1 MFYPDYIDFTEEE
14 LEFFTQQQAEIDNK
28 RKSGDNAGLRSTS
41 QPPSAVKADRPAL
54 KSLPGSSSGV
64 GSAGAD
70 SRVWT
75 PEEDKLLVELVESK
89 GYKWSEISKA
99 LNDVH
104 PRKQCRDRYL
114 THLSPNVNKEPWS
127 EEEYATILSAYHDK
141 GNQWTE
147 ITKLMPNRT
156 DNAIKNHWHS
166 ALKKRVELYL
176 RDTYTHPGETDVS
189 TQELGNIIV
198 R

>member
-1 MFYPDYIDFTEEE
+1 MRSYTGQK
-14 LEFFTQQQAEIDNK
+14 LE
-28 RKSGDNAGLRSTS
+28 
-41 QPPSAVKADRPAL
+41 RPAL
-54 KSLPGSSSGV
+54 KPLTATSSSSS
-64 GSAGAD
+64 SAAVD
-70 SRVWT
+70 PAASRVWT

-114 THLSPNVNKEPWS
+114 THLSPNVNKEPWTD
-127 EEEYATILSAYHDK
+127 EEYATILSAYHDK

-166 ALKKRVELYL
+166 ALKKRVENYL
-176 RDTYTHPGETDVS
+176 RDTYTLPGETDVS
-189 TQELGNIIV
+189 AQELGKCLSHCFDELF
-198 R
+198 